1 MRNLNLGDA
10 FQLAR
15 IIKKLKIK
23 DELKNIYSN
32 ITEES
37 NKMDIGMDLM
47 YTIFDKA
54 TEKQAEQEIY
64 KFLSRPFEVKPEEV
78 EKMDL
83 FEVVE
88 NFSKVAN
95 LEEWKSFLKQVTK
108 LEQ

>member
-1 MRNLNLGDA
+1 MRNLNFGDV

-15 IIKKLKIK
+15 LIKKLKIK
-23 DELKNIYSN
+23 DELKDISSN

-37 NKMDIGMDLM
+37 NKMEIGIDLM

-54 TEKQAEQEIY
+54 TEKQAEQDIY
-64 KFLSRPFEVKPEEV
+64 KFLSRPFEVKPEEI

-88 NFSKVAN
+88 KFSKVAN
-95 LEEWKSFLKQVTK
+95 LEEWKSFLNQAVK
-108 LEQ
+108 LK

>member
-1 MRNLNLGDA
+1 MRNLNFGDA

-23 DELKNIYSN
+23 NELKEITSN

-37 NKMDIGMDLM
+37 NKMEIGMDLM
-47 YTIFDKA
+47 YAIFDKA

-78 EKMDL
+78 EKMGL

-95 LEEWKSFLKQVTK
+95 LEEWKAFLKQAAK
-108 LEQ
+108 LNQ